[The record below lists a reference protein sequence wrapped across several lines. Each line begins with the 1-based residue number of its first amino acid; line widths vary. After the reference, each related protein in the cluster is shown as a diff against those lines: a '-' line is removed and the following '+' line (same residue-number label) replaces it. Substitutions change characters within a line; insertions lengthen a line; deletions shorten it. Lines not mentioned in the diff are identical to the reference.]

1 MASSSWNDRVLEE
14 EASRPADPVENADMV
29 VEENTAA
36 PPEQSGANL
45 PDGSV
50 PENLNADSGESHIDP
65 EPAVPAEPHTDVQD
79 SSYAGALRV
88 NLPDDGDGYVTD
100 EEQRI
105 CERRIMSMSELER
118 ENFHPLNVTPDR
130 PCTAYFNVGDNSTTT
145 KDIFDALLRD
155 GIPATAV
162 RCLQRQP
169 NGSVLITFSTS
180 DYRDRFLRKSAFVVR
195 RVARVSHPA
204 SRRLTF
210 VNVYDAPHELP
221 DSAIRERLSVY
232 GRIYSIRRGKCQEFP
247 DVFNGV
253 RHLRMA
259 LSSDIPCFLRF
270 GKYQVRVKYDNQPK
284 TCRKCGSDEHLIKDC
299 RNKICFNCDQIGHVS
314 RDCPEDSKCCIC
326 KDTSHFA
333 IDCPHSWY
341 KRPTLKEVG
350 TTERPAANDDRDPLI
365 VNDDRDPSAANDR
378 PPPADISLNE
388 VQATDADA
396 TQPSGDSSHRPILDS
411 QGSLVP
417 SPSPVIPLLEE
428 VFGSDDLDDDRDVDF
443 STADEDEEDD
453 EESSSS
459 EDDSP
464 AERSDGENDSSVAD
478 PSVRESDVLAV
489 ATKKRRKAPPT
500 RKPQRMRSDGP
511 TPPSRTPTRPSL
523 VTSKRLRPS
532 NDPPDVT

>member
-1 MASSSWNDRVLEE
+1 MASGSWFDQVLEE
-14 EASRPADPVENADMV
+14 EASRPADPVVNNMV

-36 PPEQSGANL
+36 PPEQSGADL

-50 PENLNADSGESHIDP
+50 PVTLNTDSGESHIDP
-65 EPAVPAEPHTDVQD
+65 ESATPAAPHTDLQD
-79 SSYAGALRV
+79 SSYAGVLRV

-100 EEQRI
+100 EEQRT
-105 CERRIMSMSELER
+105 CERRIMSMSEFER

-130 PCTAYFNVGDNSTTT
+130 PCTAYFNVGDNSTTA

-180 DYRDRFLRKSAFVVR
+180 DYRDRFLRKSAFIVR

-204 SRRLTF
+204 SRRLTY

-259 LSSDIPCFLRF
+259 LSSDIPCFIRF
-270 GKYQVRVKYDNQPK
+270 GKFQVRIKYDNQPK

-314 RDCPEDSKCCIC
+314 RECPEDSKCCIC
-326 KDTSHFA
+326 KDSSHYA

-350 TTERPAANDDRDPLI
+350 TTERPAVNDGRDPLI
-365 VNDDRDPSAANDR
+365 VNDDRDPSAVNDR
-378 PPPADISLNE
+378 PPPADISLND

-396 TQPSGDSSHRPILDS
+396 TQPSDDSSHRPILDS

-417 SPSPVIPLLEE
+417 SPSPVIPVLEE
-428 VFGSDDLDDDRDVDF
+428 VFGSDVEF
-443 STADEDEEDD
+443 STAEDEEDEDD
-453 EESSSS
+453 EESSSSS

-464 AERSDGENDSSVAD
+464 AERSAGENDSSVD

-489 ATKKRRKAPPT
+489 ATKKRRKSPPM

-511 TPPSRTPTRPSL
+511 TPPSRKSTRP
-523 VTSKRLRPS
+523 VTSKKLRPS

>member
-65 EPAVPAEPHTDVQD
+65 EPAVPADPHTDVQD

-378 PPPADISLNE
+378 PPLRIFHLTKCRLLMLTLLSLL
-388 VQATDADA
+388 VTLHTGRFWIPRDLWY
-396 TQPSGDSSHRPILDS
+396 PPRPLSSLYLRRFLVLTTWMMTEMLI
-411 QGSLVP
+411 LVP
-417 SPSPVIPLLEE
+417 QMKMRRMMRKAVPLRMTVLPSAPMVRMIPL
-428 VFGSDDLDDDRDVDF
+428 
-443 STADEDEEDD
+443 
-453 EESSSS
+453 
-459 EDDSP
+459 
-464 AERSDGENDSSVAD
+464 
-478 PSVRESDVLAV
+478 
-489 ATKKRRKAPPT
+489 
-500 RKPQRMRSDGP
+500 
-511 TPPSRTPTRPSL
+511 
-523 VTSKRLRPS
+523 
-532 NDPPDVT
+532 

>member
-1 MASSSWNDRVLEE
+1 MASWNDRVLEE
-14 EASRPADPVENADMV
+14 EASRPADPVVNPDMI
-29 VEENTAA
+29 VEDNTAA
-36 PPEQSGANL
+36 PSVQSDVNL
-45 PDGSV
+45 PDASGD
-50 PENLNADSGESHIDP
+50 LNADHVSHIDP
-65 EPAVPAEPHTDVQD
+65 EPAAPAMPHTELRDN
-79 SSYAGALRV
+79 SYASALRV

-105 CERRIMSMSELER
+105 CERRVMSMSELER
-118 ENFHPLNVTPDR
+118 ENFHPLNVTPER

-180 DYRDRFLRKSAFVVR
+180 EYRDRFLRKSAFVVR

-221 DSAIRERLSVY
+221 DSAIRERLSAY

-253 RHLRMA
+253 RHLRMS
-259 LSSDIPCFLRF
+259 LTNDIPCFIRF

-284 TCRKCGSDEHLIKDC
+284 TCRKCGSEEHLIKDC

-314 RDCPEDSKCCIC
+314 RDCTQDSLCCIC
-326 KDTSHFA
+326 KHPSHYA

-341 KRPTLKEVG
+341 KRPTLKEG
-350 TTERPAANDDRDPLI
+350 TTERPAVNEDRDPPA
-365 VNDDRDPSAANDR
+365 VSDDRLPSV
-378 PPPADISLNE
+378 DISLNE
-388 VQATDADA
+388 AQAPDLDA
-396 TQPSGDSSHRPILDS
+396 TQPSEDSLHQPILDS
-411 QGSLVP
+411 QGSLIP
-417 SPSPVIPLLEE
+417 SATPVIPVLEE
-428 VFGSDDLDDDRDVDF
+428 IFGSDDPDDDGDIEF
-443 STADEDEEDD
+443 STADEDDEDD

-459 EDDSP
+459 DDDNP
-464 AERSDGENDSSVAD
+464 AVFSDRENDPSVAD

-489 ATKKRRKAPPT
+489 ATKKRRKPPPK
-500 RKPQRMRSDGP
+500 RKPQRQRSDVP
-511 TPPSRTPTRPSL
+511 SSSPASPSRKSTRPMA
-523 VTSKRLRPS
+523 SKKLRPS
-532 NDPPDVT
+532 NDPPDVP